1 MPTGIKILT
10 IIIISLCLSG
20 CSLMNVKTTIT
31 DPNGKVWEI
40 SSKSDALCI
49 IEKKDGTKLTV
60 DNRGKMSVIEAA
72 LGLALTNTNINLG
85 LSNKAQEV
93 NN

>member
-1 MPTGIKILT
+1 MKLLP
-10 IIIISLCLSG
+10 IIILALCLSG

-31 DPNGKVWEI
+31 DPDGKVWEI

-85 LSNKAQEV
+85 LSNEPQEID
-93 NN
+93 